1 MSASDEL
8 IQQYQDRTEYDHGF
22 VTDIETIDVPKGLS
36 EETIKFISNQ
46 KKEPQWMLDWRLKAF
61 KVFNKIPKPDWAK
74 LDIPNIDFQ
83 YY

>member
-46 KKEPQWMLDWRLKAF
+46 KKNLNGCWIGD
-61 KVFNKIPKPDWAK
+61 
-74 LDIPNIDFQ
+74 
-83 YY
+83 